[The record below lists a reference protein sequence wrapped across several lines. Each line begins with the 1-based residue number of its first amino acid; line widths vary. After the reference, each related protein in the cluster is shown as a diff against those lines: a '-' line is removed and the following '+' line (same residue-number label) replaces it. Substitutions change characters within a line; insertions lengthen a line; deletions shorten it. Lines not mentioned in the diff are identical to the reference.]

1 MRSFRSAEDVAA
13 EFLPYLARIV
23 SPDVKPVVVGGS
35 QGSTASVRRESER
48 AMVKRAAEVLA
59 EVGIELQKGRI
70 ESESL
75 TNRTP
80 QYVYRMEP

>member
-1 MRSFRSAEDVAA
+1 MRSFRSAEEVSA

-35 QGSTASVRRESER
+35 QGSIASVRKDTER

-70 ESESL
+70 ESDSPVDR
-75 TNRTP
+75 NP